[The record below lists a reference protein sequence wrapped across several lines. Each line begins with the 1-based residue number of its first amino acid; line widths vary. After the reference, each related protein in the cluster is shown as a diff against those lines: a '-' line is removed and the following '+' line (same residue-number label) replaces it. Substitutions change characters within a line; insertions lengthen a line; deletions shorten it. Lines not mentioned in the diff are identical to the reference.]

1 LFLKV
6 KSINSG
12 SGDLNNARFLSL
24 VAAYSRLTP
33 FTEEV
38 WLGDGL
44 LGSGIRPL
52 WGLSGRGS

>member
-1 LFLKV
+1 V